1 MPAAPARIALAVR
14 ASALAVYT
22 CAVNDRGQRDLRP
35 DVRQLAPAVNF
46 FLKQTMTRFTVE
58 SCTEALI
65 LTLAQFIQ
73 FKYLLGYLWESDRQ
87 AGHRFRIT
95 FEDGVVRRE
104 QEVLPEPQIHQSE
117 QTGETGDDLTLTLH
131 RSLKS
136 FKSDPAARRILEKQ
150 GCPAALEMNF
160 AYYERPIF
168 WAVLGLA
175 SPRLIAASETQE
187 FLLLF
192 CRCCLVSLHGAY
204 LAETEEREG
213 LRETPQPDE
222 RFRLLLQW
230 FHSVVRHLNIGISR
244 LENGHPGEAQDALQR
259 ASIVAGVCLAEIV
272 SLMSDIHSPP
282 AASRPEELS

>member
-1 MPAAPARIALAVR
+1 MSDEPG
-14 ASALAVYT
+14 
-22 CAVNDRGQRDLRP
+22 NDQRP
-35 DVRQLAPAVNF
+35 DVRQLAPAVLF
-46 FLKQTMTRFTVE
+46 FLKQTMARFTVE
-58 SCTEALI
+58 SCTDALI
-65 LTLAQFIQ
+65 LSLAEYIP

-95 FEDGVVRRE
+95 FDQGVVHRE
-104 QEVLPEPQIHQSE
+104 REGLPESQIYQSE
-117 QTGETGDDLTLTLH
+117 PPSEARDDLALTLH

-136 FKSDPAARRILEKQ
+136 FKSDPVARRILEKQ
-150 GCPAALEMNF
+150 GCSGALEMNF
-160 AYYERPIF
+160 AYYERPIL

-175 SPRLIAASETQE
+175 SPRLIAAAETQE

-213 LRETPQPDE
+213 LRDTPQVGE

-244 LENGHPGEAQDALQR
+244 LQNGHPNGAEDALQR

-272 SLMSDIHSPP
+272 SLMNEIHVRP
-282 AASRPEELS
+282 ASSTRDEAS